1 MNKLTLLLGLL
12 ATLLMAAPAMAA
24 TAYVSD
30 DLTILLRTGMSEQH
44 RILRMLKVGTSL
56 EILDDSD
63 EKYSQVRTS
72 GGEEGYVL
80 KQYLTTALP
89 KDVVIERLTKER
101 DRLKTTMANLEGNRG
116 VVATELAQLREQVAQ
131 LERDLAERTQ
141 ELQGVQGRYQ
151 ELRTNASN
159 IDELLA
165 ERDRLREEH
174 GQSSAELATLRGEN
188 EQLLM
193 TGMIRWFMAGGGVF
207 FFGWMIGK
215 ISRKKRKGY

>member
-1 MNKLTLLLGLL
+1 MNKFRVLLGLL
-12 ATLLMAAPAMAA
+12 VALLLASPALGS

-30 DLTILLRTGMSEQH
+30 ELTILLRTGMGEQF
-44 RILRMLKVGTSL
+44 RILRMLKVGTPL
-56 EILDDSD
+56 EIISDAD
-63 EKYSQVRTS
+63 EKYAHVRIAN
-72 GGEEGYVL
+72 GEEGYVL

-89 KDVVIERLTKER
+89 KDVVVERLTRER

-116 VVATELAQLREQVAQ
+116 AVVTELAQLREQVTQ
-131 LERDLAERTQ
+131 LEGNLAGKER
-141 ELQGVQGRYQ
+141 ELQGVQERYQ
-151 ELRTNASN
+151 KLQASAS
-159 IDELLA
+159 EVVEVVA

-174 GQSSAELATLRGEN
+174 GQSTAELATLRSEN

-193 TGMIRWFMAGGGVF
+193 TGMIRWFLAGGGVF